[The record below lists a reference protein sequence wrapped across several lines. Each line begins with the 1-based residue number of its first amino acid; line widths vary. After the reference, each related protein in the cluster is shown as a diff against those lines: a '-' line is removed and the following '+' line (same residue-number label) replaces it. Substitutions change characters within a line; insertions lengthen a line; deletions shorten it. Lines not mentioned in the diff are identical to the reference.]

1 MAMQLGCGI
10 IGCGGIAAMH
20 ADAIGKTPGVRIVA
34 VHDVNADALRRSAD
48 AAGCPGYASLDEML
62 GAEGLDFV
70 IVATPPAF
78 HAECALKAID
88 RGLHVL
94 CEKPVAMN
102 LAEAEEMVSR
112 AAAKGVRFIPAFC
125 HRHAASTKTMRAMI
139 ADGSIGDLLL
149 VRNQFQG
156 RAVRLLD
163 LWFTKK
169 HLSGGGVVM
178 DTLVHSIDLFHSL
191 AGYTASTAAG
201 LASKGFGLDVE
212 DTAALTLV
220 SESGA
225 VGTLTGSWA
234 VGSGRADIEV
244 FGSSGSLLFDYFLP
258 DRLVWQKED
267 DTRETI
273 TVENAG
279 ERFVN
284 QMRHFADLVGGTLAD
299 PLVTERDTLE
309 SMRVVDMVY
318 GRF

>member
-1 MAMQLGCGI
+1 MAKELGCGI

-20 ADAIGKTPGVRIVA
+20 ADAISKTPGVRIVA
-34 VHDVNADALRRSAD
+34 VHDVNAEARLRGAETS
-48 AAGCPGYASLDEML
+48 GCPGFSDLDEML
-62 GAEGLDFV
+62 GVAGMDFV

-78 HAECALKAID
+78 HAQCAIRAIE

-102 LAEAEEMVSR
+102 LAEAEQMVAR
-112 AAAKGVRFIPAFC
+112 AGAKGVRLIPAFC

-156 RAVRLLD
+156 RALQLLD
-163 LWFTKK
+163 TWFTRRE
-169 HLSGGGVVM
+169 LSGGGVVM

-191 AGYTASTAAG
+191 AGYTASAGAAM
-201 LASKGFGLDVE
+201 ASKGFGLEVE
-212 DTAALTLV
+212 DTAVLTLV

-234 VGSGRADIEV
+234 VGSGRAEIEV
-244 FGSSGSLLFDYFLP
+244 FGSKGSLLFDYFLP
-258 DRLVWQKED
+258 DRVVWQKED
-267 DTRETI
+267 GTREAI
-273 TVENAG
+273 GVENAG

-284 QMRHFADLVGGTLAD
+284 QMRHLAGLLGGTVAEPLVG
-299 PLVTERDTLE
+299 ERDAVE

-318 GRF
+318 GRV